1 MIASKLI
8 LLQFLF
14 GAALTD
20 LFDRRIPNLLLGT
33 YLSLG
38 IFFNFR
44 CISIMEETG
53 TLTLFYPLLFLT
65 VFLFIGMVL
74 SVLTAMTH
82 AGAGDAKLLALILS
96 WTGFYKGIS
105 LLLPGLLLAL
115 AFIMI
120 SKAETVFSA
129 SKAPCCNIFTPEH
142 NCSQSSVQK
151 HFVPPIVSRTVP
163 HERGQNK
170 IFCQIFKLWRN
181 IGAYISIPKRNSL
194 PLAVPVFLGAIPGL
208 INDCF
213 L

>member
-1 MIASKLI
+1 MIASNLI

-38 IFFNFR
+38 ILFNFR
-44 CISIMEETG
+44 CISIVEENG
-53 TLTLFYPLLFLT
+53 TLNLFYPLFFLT
-65 VFLFIGMVL
+65 QYLFIGFVL

-96 WTGFYKGIS
+96 WTGFFEGIY

-120 SKAETVFSA
+120 SKAETGLSA
-129 SKAPCCNIFTPEH
+129 KTSPFCNDLTPKN
-142 NCSQSSVQK
+142 NCRRVTVLYSI
-151 HFVPPIVSRTVP
+151 VPPNVSGTVP
-163 HERGQNK
+163 HDRETNNL
-170 IFCQIFKLWRN
+170 FCLIIKLWRTL
-181 IGAYISIPKRNSL
+181 GAYITIPEFNSL

-208 INDCF
+208 VTNCF
-213 L
+213 H